1 MSCSFKQVSVT
12 KCVPVSAPLLQ
23 YFVTPLRFFGV
34 NPSRRASFST
44 SGDGSV
50 EASAAELAGFDPV
63 AVGAASAA
71 AGAAAEDGAVAEE
84 ELDEDELETAALSA
98 GALEVG
104 AFGAGA
110 FGAGD

>member
-1 MSCSFKQVSVT
+1 
-12 KCVPVSAPLLQ
+12 VPVVASVVQ

-34 NPSRRASFST
+34 NPSLRAILST

-63 AVGAASAA
+63 AVGAESAA
-71 AGAAAEDGAVAEE
+71 AGAAAEDGAVTEE
-84 ELDEDELETAALSA
+84 ELDEDELDTAALSA

-104 AFGAGA
+104 AFELGA
-110 FGAGD
+110 FEAGD